1 MPRTV
6 LFALGVCVLTL
17 SAGCQD
23 SSMDG
28 QAQPPLETIDLARYQ
43 GESNVLIIL
52 ARRASSPSAQQ
63 QTENLADYT
72 MEMIDHD
79 LVTMLLVDRGKGTS
93 AGKPVSPKVTRTLR
107 NRFGL
112 TEDRFAVILLGK
124 AGQVLEIWK
133 QPVEV
138 PRILAEINQR

>member
-6 LFALGVCVLTL
+6 LFALGMCVLTL
-17 SAGCQD
+17 SAGCED
-23 SSMDG
+23 SSMNG
-28 QAQPPLETIDLARYQ
+28 QAQPTLETIDLARFQ
-43 GESNVLIIL
+43 GENNVLIL
-52 ARRASSPSAQQ
+52 FDRRASSPDVQQ

-79 LVTMLLVDRGKGTS
+79 LVTMLLVDRGKGAF

-112 TEDRFAVILLGK
+112 TDDRFAVILLGK
-124 AGQVLEIWK
+124 AGQVLDIWK
-133 QPVEV
+133 QPVEA
-138 PRILAEINQR
+138 PRILAEIDQR